1 MIDVNEYKLGETAAE
16 LSLESSD
23 DNRNVAIALARQA
36 QRSIDIFTQDLDKRV
51 FDDQDF
57 VEAVKHL
64 AIGHSRAQLRVIIQD
79 STRAAKQGHR
89 LFNLGLEITSKIKFH
104 KPDDEFMNTS
114 DTYMLVDGTGL
125 LLRRQHERYNGIAN
139 FNDPKRVRELQ
150 AHFDRAWEGSE
161 PDAYL
166 RRLSI

>member
-1 MIDVNEYKLGETAAE
+1 MIDISEFKLGEKSVE
-16 LSLESSD
+16 ISLESSD

-36 QRSIDIFTQDLDKRV
+36 KRRIDIFTHDLDKRV
-51 FDDQDF
+51 FDDNDF
-57 VEAVKHL
+57 VEAVKQMV
-64 AIGHSRAQLRVIIQD
+64 IGHSRALLRVIVQD
-79 STRAAKQGHR
+79 STRATKQGHR
-89 LFNLGLEITSKIKFH
+89 LFNLGQEITSKIKFH
-104 KPDDEFMNTS
+104 KPDDEFINHGE
-114 DTYMLVDGTGL
+114 TYLLVDGTGL

-166 RRLSI
+166 RRLTI